1 MVDGAVLVI
10 GAGGAQ
16 AQAMLA
22 AADRAGAID
31 GWVAADRSW
40 GPEGRVACERLGM
53 GTVEVDVLAEG
64 DRLRE
69 LAAGAGLVANFAG
82 PYYRTGG
89 AVLEACIDAGSDYL
103 DICDDADATLELL
116 ALDEAAKA
124 AGVRALV
131 GMGSSPG
138 VTNVLVRVAVD
149 ALGRADEVDLS
160 WVVDVADVNHAAL
173 RHFWH
178 IFSPV
183 AADGSH
189 RPVPAW
195 EELNLRTASF
205 PAPLGNRL
213 VIELS
218 HPEPITVPRFLDL
231 DVVRNYGSIV
241 PEDTLVVNWAL
252 SRLGAFGGAGAEVE
266 LGGEA
271 TGIPIPS
278 VAAALYERYLQTR
291 QPTPYLGGGLVVDV
305 WNGEDGIRF
314 ASADESSMEES
325 TGIPAAA
332 GIVLMLAGGPDG
344 AGVIAPECLE
354 PADFF
359 AALGRTSRGTGSLGA
374 YRLENGAQGEKIRIR
389 DLLQTRS
396 SY

>member
-1 MVDGAVLVI
+1 MADAAVLVI

-16 AQAMLA
+16 AQAMLG
-22 AADRAGAID
+22 AADRAGAIV

-40 GPEGRVACERLGM
+40 RPDGKAACERLGM
-53 GTVEVDVLAEG
+53 TTVEVDVLAEG
-64 DRLRE
+64 DRLRD
-69 LAAGAGLVANFAG
+69 LAADAALVANFAG
-82 PYYRTGG
+82 PYYRTGT
-89 AVLEACIDAGSDYL
+89 AVLEACIDARCDYL
-103 DICDDADATLELL
+103 DICDDADATLDLL
-116 ALDEAAKA
+116 ALDGAAKT

-138 VTNVLVRVAVD
+138 ITNALVRAAVD
-149 ALGRADEVDLS
+149 SLGRADEVDLC
-160 WVVDVADVNHAAL
+160 WIVDVADVNAAAL

-183 AADGSH
+183 AADGS
-189 RPVPAW
+189 RGPVPAW
-195 EELNLRTASF
+195 DELNLRTASF
-205 PAPLGNRL
+205 PAPLGDRL
-213 VIELS
+213 VVELS
-218 HPEPITVPRFLDL
+218 HPEPITVPRFLDVE
-231 DVVRNYGSIV
+231 VVRNYGSIV
-241 PEDTLVVNWAL
+241 PEDSLVVNWAL
-252 SRLGAFGGAGAEVE
+252 SRLGADGGEGAEVE
-266 LGGEA
+266 LDGA
-271 TGIPIPS
+271 VTGIPT
-278 VAAALYERYLQTR
+278 VAGALYDRYLEQR

-305 WNGEDGIRF
+305 WDGENGIRF

-332 GIVLMLAGGPDG
+332 GIVLMLEGGPEG
-344 AGVIAPECLE
+344 GGVIAPECLE

-396 SY
+396 Y

>member
-1 MVDGAVLVI
+1 MVDGVVLVI

-16 AQAMLA
+16 AQAMLEA
-22 AADRAGAID
+22 AERAGAID

-40 GPEGRVACERLGM
+40 RPEGKAACERLGM
-53 GTVEVDVLAEG
+53 ETVEVDVLAAG
-64 DRLRE
+64 DRLRD
-69 LAAGAGLVANFAG
+69 LAGGARLVANFAG
-82 PYYRTGG
+82 PYYRTGA
-89 AVLEACIDAGSDYL
+89 AVLEACIDAGCDYL

-116 ALDEAAKA
+116 ALDGAAKA

-138 VTNVLVRVAVD
+138 VTNVLVRAAVD
-149 ALGRADEVDLS
+149 SLGHADEVDLC
-160 WVVDVADVNHAAL
+160 WIVDVADVNAAAL
-173 RHFWH
+173 QHFWH

-183 AADGSH
+183 AADGG
-189 RPVPAW
+189 RKPVPAW
-195 EELNLRTASF
+195 DELNLRTASF
-205 PAPLGNRL
+205 PAPLGDRL

-218 HPEPITVPRFLDL
+218 HPEPITLPRFLD
-231 DVVRNYGSIV
+231 VGAVRNYGSIV

-252 SRLGAFGGAGAEVE
+252 SRLGAFGGEGAEIE
-266 LGGEA
+266 LDGSV
-271 TGIPIPS
+271 TGIPT
-278 VAAALYERYLQTR
+278 VAAALYGRYLEQR

-332 GIVLMLAGGPDG
+332 GILLMLEGGPEVS
-344 AGVIAPECLE
+344 GVIAPECLE

-359 AALGRTSRGTGSLGA
+359 AALGRSSRGTGSLGA

-389 DLLQTRS
+389 DLLKTRS
-396 SY
+396 SH